1 MKRVNWHIPE
11 AAGVNV
17 WPNVSST
24 RDELRF
30 QVRYCLKLFIFPE
43 LPAQTRTQTKSSV
56 LLMIVFGF
64 G

>member
-24 RDELRF
+24 PDELRS
-30 QVRYCLKLFIFPE
+30 QVKSQRNFSLHLSIYLSIHLFIY
-43 LPAQTRTQTKSSV
+43 LSVINKSC
-56 LLMIVFGF
+56 G
-64 G
+64 